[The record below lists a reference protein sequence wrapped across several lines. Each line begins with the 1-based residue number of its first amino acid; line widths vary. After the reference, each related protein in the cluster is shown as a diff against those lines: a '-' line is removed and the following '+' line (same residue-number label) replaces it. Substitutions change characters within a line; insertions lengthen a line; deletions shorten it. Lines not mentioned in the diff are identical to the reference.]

1 MHKLSRYILIQI
13 VKIFCILSLA
23 SFIPNVYASG
33 GYDARFNTKYE
44 NGLLY
49 LNIKLA
55 QGFKI
60 YGNEVG
66 DAGMQTHI
74 TLHNSHNLQSFQI
87 IWPIPVKEYFHGTMF
102 HYIYYGNVT
111 IPVELSAKD
120 PSHPVNIKGVITYA
134 ICNETCV
141 PVTQEIE
148 MHIPHLDGQQNNFV
162 WVLVAALI
170 GGMILNLMP
179 CVLPVLMLKI
189 FGILSNR
196 EKGYRKHL
204 IATITGIF
212 STFLILAFLTA
223 GLKTLGI
230 TFGMGANF
238 QAPQFV
244 IILCIMMVIFTSN
257 ILGRFEMNL
266 PGSIS
271 TGLSHAS
278 FRNNYFS
285 SFLSGVIATIFATPC
300 TAPFLG
306 TAISFAMTAEIS
318 QIMQIFMCIATGFS
332 VPYILLIMAPR
343 LLSLLPKP
351 GPWMLHFKKILAL
364 AMIIT
369 ILWLLSIL
377 HAQLG
382 MRSMF
387 GVVMLLLLMKF
398 IFEQN
403 NIPRLLRIILAAILF
418 LGSMYLPTMASE
430 EDQAKINAEIKL
442 WHPFDEGH
450 LRGAVEA
457 GKIVVLDFTADWCM
471 TCKYNQF
478 MLWNR
483 TKTIKLLN
491 NPNIIAMR
499 GDLTNRSLIIQ
510 KYLQSKGVH
519 GIPFDIVY
527 SSNVRHGIVLPTI
540 AGYED
545 LRKAL
550 EKAGLFP

>member
-49 LNIKLA
+49 LNISLD

-66 DAGMQTHI
+66 DAGMQAHI
-74 TLHNSHNLQSFQI
+74 TLNNSHNLQSFRVV
-87 IWPIPVKEYFHGTMF
+87 WPIPLKEYFHGTMF
-102 HYIYYGNVT
+102 HYIYFGNVT
-111 IPVELSAKD
+111 IPIELTAKN
-120 PSHPVNIKGVITYA
+120 PSHPVDVKGTITYA

-148 MHIPHLDGQQNNFV
+148 IHIPHLDGQHNNFV
-162 WVLVAALI
+162 WVLVAALT

-189 FGILSNR
+189 FSILTNR

-212 STFLILAFLTA
+212 STFLILALLTA

-244 IILCIMMVIFTSN
+244 IILCIIMVIFTSN

-266 PGSIS
+266 HGSIS
-271 TGLSHAS
+271 SGLSNAR
-278 FRNNYFS
+278 FRNNYVS
-285 SFLSGVIATIFATPC
+285 SFFSGVIATIFATPC

-306 TAISFAMTAEIS
+306 TAVSFAMTAEFSEI
-318 QIMQIFMCIATGFS
+318 IQIFMCISLGFS
-332 VPYILLIMAPR
+332 MPYILLIIAPG
-343 LLSLLPKP
+343 LVYLLPRP
-351 GPWMLHFKKILAL
+351 GPWMGHFKKILAL
-364 AMIIT
+364 SMIIT

-377 HAQLG
+377 HSQLG
-382 MRSMF
+382 MRAMF

-398 IFEQN
+398 IFEQH
-403 NIPRLLRIILAAILF
+403 NISRKIRIILAAILF
-418 LGSMYLPTMASE
+418 LGSMYLPVMAAE
-430 EDQAKINAEIKL
+430 EDQTKINAEIKL
-442 WHPFDEGH
+442 WHPFDEEH
-450 LRGAVEA
+450 LRVAIEA
-457 GKIVVLDFTADWCM
+457 GKIVVVDFTADWCM

-478 MLWNR
+478 ILWNR

-499 GDLTNRSLIIQ
+499 GDLTNRSIIIQ

-527 SSNVRHGIVLPTI
+527 SANTPHGIVLPTM

-550 EKAGLFP
+550 EKAGLFR